1 MEEKDVLI
9 SQVDLGANRIGVA
22 VREGPDS
29 QARLVRDAASVYT
42 LALEALERAGSLS
55 GVIASH
61 GTGDTVDLTRAY
73 AEGRLLSPVHH
84 NDPAHLH
91 LTGTGL
97 THLGSAASR
106 DAMHQKAAS
115 AAEETLTDS
124 MKMFRMG
131 LEAGKPAPGLVGVQP
146 EWFYKGNGNAV
157 TAPGKAIVSPPFA
170 EDAGEEP
177 EIAGIYVISP
187 SGKPFRIGFAL
198 SNECS
203 DHVMER
209 RNYLYLAHSK
219 LRSASFGPEIRVGA
233 LPGDI
238 QGASRIVRAGKTV
251 WEKPFLSGE
260 ENMSHTIANLEHH
273 HFKYDI
279 FRVPGDVHVHM
290 FGTATLSFAE
300 GISAAA
306 GDTFEIEARDFG
318 LPLRNALSVATG
330 DAGRAVEIGV
340 L

>member
-1 MEEKDVLI
+1 MLI
-9 SQVDLGANRIGVA
+9 SQLDLGNNRIGVA

-29 QARLVRDAASVYT
+29 GARLVRDAESVHA
-42 LALEALERAGSLS
+42 LAMEALGAGKSLS
-55 GVIASH
+55 AVIAAH
-61 GTGDTVDLTRAY
+61 GMGDAVDLERAY
-73 AEGRLLSPVHH
+73 AEGRLLSPIHH
-84 NDPAHLH
+84 ADPAHLH

-106 DAMHQKAAS
+106 DAMHQKTG
-115 AAEETLTDS
+115 AAEENLTDS

-131 LEAGKPAPGLVGVQP
+131 LEAGKPVAGAVGVQP

-157 TAPGKAIVSPPFA
+157 TAPGKPIVSPPFA

-219 LRSASFGPEIRVGA
+219 LRSAAFGPEILVGA

-238 QGASRIVRAGKTV
+238 QGASRIVRGGKTV

-260 ENMSHTIANLEHH
+260 ENMSHTIGNLEHH
-273 HFKYDI
+273 HFKYAI

-290 FGTATLSFAE
+290 FGTATLSFAD
-300 GISAAA
+300 GISAEA
-306 GDTFEIEARDFG
+306 GDVFEIEARDFG
-318 LPLRNALSVATG
+318 LPLRNALSVASG